1 MPWEEFNESKD
12 IWPFATANSSLDNC
26 KIRYSE
32 NDVFSEEQKK
42 DFEINPIADTPAF
55 KPEFQ
60 ISVELQN
67 LIDETGLAA
76 ENLQL
81 SLVVRD
87 RSIRRF
93 ILINQQEIHLINNTT
108 YSVPRDIIENLS
120 GRKGIEFVLIISPN
134 QAGIP
139 NYPLGSRIAQKV
151 FYCTVPGEGIGGF
164 PVTILDPQDPL
175 WPQEFPHDTVW
186 FINWRESDK
195 IFNSDASAT
204 DVLTVVYNKQC
215 ADRLFRMGDEADSPA
230 TLFWNEIAV
239 EVAVEIA
246 TVYLKANGDEVPEP
260 QFDKNGFY
268 PKFVK
273 VLREVFKENNKKPT
287 LAQLRGSYNND
298 IIFLSKLRSRLHMFY
313 GIKEKIE
320 KVRI

>member
-12 IWPFATANSSLDNC
+12 VWPFATANSSLDNC

-32 NDVFSEEQKK
+32 NDVFSVEQIK
-42 DFEINPIADTPAF
+42 DFEINPIADTTTF

-67 LIDETGLAA
+67 LIDETGLAIDD
-76 ENLQL
+76 LQL

-93 ILINQQEIHLINNTT
+93 ILIKHQELQQINDTVYT
-108 YSVPRDIIENLS
+108 VPEDIIANLS
-120 GRKGIEFVLIISPN
+120 GRKGIEFVIILSPN
-134 QAGIP
+134 KAGIP

-151 FYCTVPGEGIGGF
+151 FYCTVPGEGTGGF

-186 FINWRESDK
+186 YINWRESDK
-195 IFNSDASAT
+195 IFNSDSPAT

-215 ADRLFRMGDEADSPA
+215 ADRLFRMGDESDSPA

-246 TVYLKANGDEVPEP
+246 SVYLKANGDEVPEP

-268 PKFVK
+268 PKFIK
-273 VLREVFKENNKKPT
+273 VLREVFKENNVKPT
-287 LAQLRGSYNND
+287 LAQLRSSYNND
-298 IIFLSKLRSRLHMFY
+298 VIFISKLRSRMHMFY